1 MKISGLSL
9 GVILLLLMTASPAA
23 AQDGV
28 QTLKFRFG
36 PIKIAPGQNNIVFE
50 GDDLKPPV
58 DGWIVGFRPN
68 LERRD
73 GSIAP
78 VDVIHLHHAVWLVN
92 GAPTWAA
99 GEEKTELR
107 APAGYGWRQRTTD
120 RWVLNH
126 MIHNLT
132 PNPDE
137 VYVTYEI
144 DFIPDTAP
152 AATGMQEVRTV
163 WLDTVGAVYPVFDV
177 KRGSGGPD
185 GRFTFPDEARG
196 APRNG
201 WTAPADGVLV
211 GAAGHLH
218 PGGLWTDLK
227 LTRDGRTA
235 RLFRSAAKYFEPAG
249 AVSWDVAMTVTRP
262 DWKVQIRRGDVL
274 SVSGTY
280 DSRRASWYESMAIM
294 SAAFNAGGTGGADPF
309 ATAVDAP
316 GVVTHGHLREN
327 DGHGGAFGG
336 LPDPRGL
343 LAGATGGPV
352 TIAGFTYGRGDLN
365 LTGRRGRPP
374 VVRRGR
380 GLTFVNRDARRDVM
394 HTITACRAPCTRTT
408 GIAYPLADGKVDFDS
423 GNLGYGPRGLTAAS
437 NRIRWTTPKRL
448 AAGTYTY
455 FCRVHPFMRGS
466 FRVQRRG

>member
-73 GSIAP
+73 GSIPP

-152 AATGMQEVRTV
+152 AAH
-163 WLDTVGAVYPVFDV
+163 VGAPLT
-177 KRGSGGPD
+177 SH
-185 GRFTFPDEARG
+185 
-196 APRNG
+196 
-201 WTAPADGVLV
+201 TA
-211 GAAGHLH
+211 
-218 PGGLWTDLK
+218 
-227 LTRDGRTA
+227 
-235 RLFRSAAKYFEPAG
+235 
-249 AVSWDVAMTVTRP
+249 
-262 DWKVQIRRGDVL
+262 
-274 SVSGTY
+274 
-280 DSRRASWYESMAIM
+280 
-294 SAAFNAGGTGGADPF
+294 
-309 ATAVDAP
+309 
-316 GVVTHGHLREN
+316 
-327 DGHGGAFGG
+327 
-336 LPDPRGL
+336 
-343 LAGATGGPV
+343 
-352 TIAGFTYGRGDLN
+352 
-365 LTGRRGRPP
+365 
-374 VVRRGR
+374 
-380 GLTFVNRDARRDVM
+380 
-394 HTITACRAPCTRTT
+394 
-408 GIAYPLADGKVDFDS
+408 
-423 GNLGYGPRGLTAAS
+423 
-437 NRIRWTTPKRL
+437 
-448 AAGTYTY
+448 
-455 FCRVHPFMRGS
+455 
-466 FRVQRRG
+466 